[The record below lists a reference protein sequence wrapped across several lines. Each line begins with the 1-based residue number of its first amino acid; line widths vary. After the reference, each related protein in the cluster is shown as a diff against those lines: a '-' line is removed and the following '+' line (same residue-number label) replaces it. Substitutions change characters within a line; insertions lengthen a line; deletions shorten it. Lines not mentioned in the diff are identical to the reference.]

1 MSAFAPAPPLYRAD
15 TLRALESAHADLA
28 LMTRAGAAAAE
39 WAQQLATGG
48 RVLILAG
55 PGNNGGDAFV
65 VAERLRAN
73 CFDVSVVFPGSADKL
88 PPDAA
93 AAYRRFSAQGGTTT
107 ASIPPAARWHL
118 IVDGLF
124 GIGLTRAPG
133 GDYAALIETAN
144 AFAERDACPLL
155 ALDAPSGLDADT
167 GCAFTP
173 CIRATHT
180 LTFIGAK
187 PGLFTADGPDQCGE
201 IRVAGLNLGYDLAPP
216 DKDTPPAGRLIAPA
230 LFAAHLTPRRRNTH
244 KGSYGST
251 CILGGAPGMLGAA
264 LLAGR
269 AALHLGS
276 GRVYLG
282 LIDPEAPRVDP
293 AQPELMLRP
302 ADDLFAPDLTALA
315 AGPGLGRSDSARNLL
330 ERALETDLPL
340 ALDADALNL
349 LAANGDLA
357 ALLTQRAAPT
367 VLTPHPA
374 EAGRLLGCGTGEI
387 QADRTASAGEL
398 ASRYRAIVVLK
409 GCGSVVATPYGH
421 WYINPSGNAGL
432 ATAGS
437 GDVLTGLIAALLA
450 QGWPVLSAA
459 LAAVHLHGLAAER
472 LATAGVG
479 PVGLTAGETIAAAR
493 AVFNNWL
500 YPDSDLRDSPCPQE
514 LLVSCSSS
522 LRCSS
527 SPPSTPAR
535 NT

>member
-1 MSAFAPAPPLYRAD
+1 
-15 TLRALESAHADLA
+15 
-28 LMTRAGAAAAE
+28 
-39 WAQQLATGG
+39 
-48 RVLILAG
+48 
-55 PGNNGGDAFV
+55 
-65 VAERLRAN
+65 
-73 CFDVSVVFPGSADKL
+73 
-88 PPDAA
+88 
-93 AAYRRFSAQGGTTT
+93 
-107 ASIPPAARWHL
+107 
-118 IVDGLF
+118 
-124 GIGLTRAPG
+124 
-133 GDYAALIETAN
+133 
-144 AFAERDACPLL
+144 
-155 ALDAPSGLDADT
+155 
-167 GCAFTP
+167 
-173 CIRATHT
+173 
-180 LTFIGAK
+180 
-187 PGLFTADGPDQCGE
+187 
-201 IRVAGLNLGYDLAPP
+201 
-216 DKDTPPAGRLIAPA
+216 
-230 LFAAHLTPRRRNTH
+230 
-244 KGSYGST
+244 
-251 CILGGAPGMLGAA
+251 
-264 LLAGR
+264 
-269 AALHLGS
+269 
-276 GRVYLG
+276 
-282 LIDPEAPRVDP
+282 
-293 AQPELMLRP
+293 MLRP

-340 ALDADALNL
+340 ALDADALNQ
-349 LAANGDLA
+349 LAADGNLA

-374 EAGRLLGCGTGEI
+374 EAGRLLGCGTAEI

-409 GCGSVVATPYGH
+409 GCGSVVATPDGH
-421 WYINPSGNAGL
+421 WYINPTGNAGL

-527 SPPSTPAR
+527 SSSQRLISPF
-535 NT
+535 

>member
-1 MSAFAPAPPLYRAD
+1 M
-15 TLRALESAHADLA
+15 HADLP
-28 LMTRAGAAAAE
+28 LMRRAGTAAAE
-39 WAQQLATGG
+39 WAAQLAVGG
-48 RVLILAG
+48 RILILAG

-65 VAERLRAN
+65 VAEQLLSSH
-73 CFDVSVVFPGSADKL
+73 FELSVVFGGVPDAL

-93 AAYRRFSAQGGTTT
+93 EACRRFLNTGGTIET
-107 ASIPPAARWHL
+107 SIPPAARWHL
-118 IVDGLF
+118 IIDGLF
-124 GIGLTRAPG
+124 GIGLTRAPS

-144 AFAERDACPLL
+144 ALAGRDACPLL

-180 LTFIGAK
+180 LSFIGAK
-187 PGLFTADGPDQCGE
+187 PGLFTADGPDHCGE
-201 IRVAGLNLGYDLAPP
+201 IHVAGLKLGYDVAPR
-216 DKDTPPAGRLIAPA
+216 DKDTLPTGRLIAPA

-282 LIDPEAPRVDP
+282 LIDPEAPRADP
-293 AQPELMLRP
+293 AQPELMLRR
-302 ADDLFAPDLTALA
+302 ADDLFASDLTALA
-315 AGPGLGRSDSARNLL
+315 AGPGLGRSDAASNLL
-330 ERALETDLPL
+330 ERAFDTDLPL
-340 ALDADALNL
+340 VLDADALNL
-349 LAANGDLA
+349 LAADGKLA

-374 EAGRLLGCGTGEI
+374 EAGRLLGCGTQEI
-387 QADRTASAGEL
+387 QADRIASAGEL
-398 ASRYRAIVVLK
+398 ASRHRAIVVLK
-409 GCGSVVATPYGH
+409 GCGSVVATPDGQ
-421 WYINPSGNAGL
+421 WYINPTGNAGL

-479 PVGLTAGETIAAAR
+479 PVGLTAGETVVAAR
-493 AVFNNWL
+493 AVLNGWL
-500 YPDSDLRDSPCPQE
+500 YPDSDFRGSLCPPE
-514 LLVSCSSS
+514 FLVSCSSS
-522 LRCSS
+522 SRCSS
-527 SPPSTPAR
+527 SLPSTPAR

>member
-1 MSAFAPAPPLYRAD
+1 MSVLAPATPLYRASA
-15 TLRALESAHADLA
+15 LRALEAMHADLR
-28 LMTRAGAAAAE
+28 LMRRAGTAAAE
-39 WAQQLATGG
+39 WAEQLAGGG
-48 RVLILAG
+48 RILILAG

-65 VAERLRAN
+65 VAERLLSRH
-73 CFDVSVVFPGSADKL
+73 FELSVVFGGAPDAL

-93 AAYRRFSAQGGTTT
+93 EAYRCFLSAGGTTVT
-107 ASIPPAARWHL
+107 RIPPAARWHL

-124 GIGLTRAPG
+124 GIGLRRPAG
-133 GDYAALIETAN
+133 GDYAELIEAAN
-144 AFAERDACPLL
+144 ALAARDACPLL
-155 ALDAPSGLDADT
+155 ALDTPSGLNADT
-167 GCAFTP
+167 GCAFLP

-187 PGLFTADGPDQCGE
+187 PGLFTADGPDHCGE

-216 DKDTPPAGRLIAPA
+216 DKDTPPAGRLLAPA

-282 LIDPEAPRVDP
+282 LIDAEAPRVDP
-293 AQPELMLRP
+293 AQPELMLRR

-315 AGPGLGRSDSARNLL
+315 AGPGLGRSDAARNLL
-330 ERALETDLPL
+330 ERAVETDLPL
-340 ALDADALNL
+340 VLDADALNL
-349 LAANGDLA
+349 LAADGDLA

-374 EAGRLLGCGTGEI
+374 EAGRLLGCGAQEI
-387 QADRTASAGEL
+387 QADRAASAVEL
-398 ASRYRAIVVLK
+398 ASRYRAIVALK
-409 GCGSVVATPYGH
+409 GCGSVVATPDGH

-450 QGWPVLSAA
+450 QGWPVLSAT
-459 LAAVHLHGLAAER
+459 LAAIHLHGLAAER
-472 LATAGVG
+472 LATAGIG
-479 PVGLTAGETIAAAR
+479 PVGLTAGETIAATR
-493 AVFNNWL
+493 AVFNAWL
-500 YPDSDLRDSPCPQE
+500 YPDSDLRDSPCPPE
-514 LLVSCSSS
+514 LLASCSSS